1 MKKAW
6 SGVNNQDN
14 QKFKAR
20 NSTMSYIR
28 LYTSRNIVVMLILG
42 FSSGLPLPLTGGTL
56 QAWLTMSGVDLRT
69 IGIFSLVGLPY
80 TLKFLWSPLMDRFV
94 PPWLGRRRGW
104 MILTQVCLLSGIACM
119 SIISPQNAPLML
131 ASMALFIAF
140 MSASQDIVIDAYRTD
155 VLKEPERGLG
165 AATFVTGYRIAMLIG
180 GALALIMADHIGWR
194 NTYMLMAILMVVG
207 MLATISG
214 HEPDKKIIPPRTLEE
229 AVWGPLKD
237 FFSRPSA
244 YAMLCLIILY
254 KLGDAYAGTMTTTFL
269 LRGVEFSATEVGTI
283 NKGMGL
289 IATIVGALFGG
300 TIMVRLGLYRSLLAF
315 GFLQMISNLT
325 FMLLAWTGKNYG
337 VMVFAVAFENLS
349 GGMGTSAFVALLMAL
364 CDKRYSATQFAL
376 LSSFSALGRVFISPT
391 SGYVIESVGWAMFF
405 LLTTFTA
412 LPGLWLLH
420 RIINAIELL
429 KNEK

>member
-104 MILTQVCLLSGIACM
+104 MILTQACLLSGIACM

-214 HEPDKKIIPPRTLEE
+214 HEPYKKIIPPRTLEE

-337 VMVFAVAFENLS
+337 VMVFAVAF
-349 GGMGTSAFVALLMAL
+349 
-364 CDKRYSATQFAL
+364 
-376 LSSFSALGRVFISPT
+376 
-391 SGYVIESVGWAMFF
+391 
-405 LLTTFTA
+405 
-412 LPGLWLLH
+412 
-420 RIINAIELL
+420 
-429 KNEK
+429 